1 MAKETKTK
9 TKTKTEKSQPPGNWT
24 YKLKRECLNCGEP
37 LPDHYSKKRTYCK
50 EVRNEDGKLIQD
62 CKGIY
67 NRLLDQPE
75 LEVHREIIKEHKT
88 VDERIES
95 MVSKKGNIVSTA
107 DLNAYDV
114 ILTSSLKYKISRNGT
129 LESDFLKYTIVS
141 NPIYSTHKIYKHG

>member
-1 MAKETKTK
+1 MAKEK
-9 TKTKTEKSQPPGNWT
+9 KTKTEKSELPRNWT

-50 EVRNEDGKLIQD
+50 VIRDENGKLMQD

-67 NRLLDQPE
+67 NRMLDQPE

-88 VDERIES
+88 VDDMIEA
-95 MVSKKGNIVSTA
+95 MVAKKGSVVSTA
-107 DLNAYDV
+107 DLVAYD
-114 ILTSSLKYKISRNGT
+114 IQLTSCLKYKIFNNGT

-141 NPIYSTHKIYKHG
+141 NPNLHTHKIYSHG